1 MKRIFIIAI
10 GVALAAQISLA
21 QAAQGS
27 ADQPQTETRFA
38 PGTALQVELVKTIDA
53 KKAKAGDP
61 VVVKTSVE
69 LLAGTTVVSPRGTQI
84 VGHVVAVTQ
93 HQKDTP
99 STLEIAFDKIQLEGG
114 KEVPMKAVI
123 QAVSEPTYSVPGD
136 YGAGGN
142 QGGGS
147 SNPTSMGRVAG
158 GGNYPPTNAPGGS
171 APNAGNQGNS
181 GAGQGN
187 TMPANKPLTTDS
199 QGVIGQSNMTLG
211 AGPQQDSLLTSQK
224 HNVKLEGGTQMI
236 IRTE

>member
-1 MKRIFIIAI
+1 MKRIFMIAI
-10 GVALAAQISLA
+10 GLALTAQISFA

-27 ADQPQTETRFA
+27 PDQPQTETRFA
-38 PGTALQVELVKTIDA
+38 PGTALRVELTKTVDA
-53 KKAKAGDP
+53 KKAKVGDP
-61 VVVKTSVE
+61 VIVKTSDE

-123 QAVSEPTYSVPGD
+123 QAISEPTYSMPGD
-136 YGAGGN
+136 YGTGGN
-142 QGGGS
+142 QVGGS
-147 SNPTSMGRVAG
+147 SPSIGRVAG

-171 APNAGNQGNS
+171 NPNVGNQGNP
-181 GAGQGN
+181 GGGQGN
-187 TMPANKPLTTDS
+187 TMPANKPLTTDA
-199 QGVIGQSNMTLG
+199 QGVIGQSNMTLS

-236 IRTE
+236 LRTE